1 MKKVNYIFFSEVITI
16 LSEKGEEKVKQATSN
31 VESEDENGL
40 TLDWYK
46 ENNLRPP
53 KDLVQNES
61 VVSKDGFMKLEE
73 GEYTYDFKNRF
84 IDITDLVSAV
94 EGNEFGTILEFK
106 DGTDYFVEE
115 DIFEVYAR
123 IKVSQMNNFEIFK
136 ESVIYFF
143 GEIKN
148 KLIKN
153 NKNEE

>member
-1 MKKVNYIFFSEVITI
+1 MKKVNYIFFTQVVTI
-16 LSEKGEEKVKQATSN
+16 LSEKGEERVKQVTTKN
-31 VESEDENGL
+31 PELEHD
-40 TLDWYK
+40 LDFYDR
-46 ENNLRPP
+46 LGIRPP
-53 KDLVQNES
+53 KDLVQNDS
-61 VVSKDGFMKLEE
+61 VVSEDGFMKLEE

-94 EGNEFGTILEFK
+94 EGDEFGTVLEFK

-115 DIFEVYAR
+115 DLFEVYAR
-123 IKVSQMNNFEIFK
+123 IKVAQMSKFEVFK